1 MISERTRS
9 ALAAAKARGVQLGS
23 YGKVLSAKNAAAA
36 AERDAALRETL
47 APMVG
52 LPSRTIAEKLNA
64 PGHEAPRAWWAL
76 VARQC
81 VAHDGTA
88 WPANRGL
95 KAREQAPGTL
105 PACHPEIDR
114 GWHGHM
120 PFAPQTS

>member
-64 PGHEAPRAWWAL
+64 PGHEAPRGGLWSHVSVL
-76 VARQC
+76 RMMARLGLQ
-81 VAHDGTA
+81 TA
-88 WPANRGL
+88 G
-95 KAREQAPGTL
+95 
-105 PACHPEIDR
+105 
-114 GWHGHM
+114 
-120 PFAPQTS
+120 